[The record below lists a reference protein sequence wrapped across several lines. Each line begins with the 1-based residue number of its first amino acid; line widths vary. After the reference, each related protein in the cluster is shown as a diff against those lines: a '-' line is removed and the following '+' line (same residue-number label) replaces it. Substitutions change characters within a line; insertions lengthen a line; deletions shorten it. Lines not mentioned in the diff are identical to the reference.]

1 MTMRTIARVGCGV
14 ALIALAALGAAS
26 VHAAE
31 DVSAGT
37 PAELVSTYNSLADVI
52 LSAKTSEAN
61 VVRSILAATYRH
73 AEVGVTAAKAKL
85 QAGQD
90 ARVTVEKLA
99 TLVSQ
104 LGNEGDASVAA
115 IRKRLLEGG
124 HHHNAAGEQQG
135 IFDEGFVIVTK
146 ASRKVFLDLAS
157 RIGKLAPKPDAASLD
172 AAWKDVS
179 AEYAKLMAAP
189 R

>member
-1 MTMRTIARVGCGV
+1 MTKRTITSVGCGV
-14 ALIALAALGAAS
+14 ALAAFAALGITS
-26 VHAAE
+26 LHAAD

-37 PAELVSTYNSLADVI
+37 PAELVSTYNTLADVI
-52 LSAKTSEAN
+52 LSAKASEAN
-61 VVRSILAATYRH
+61 VVRSILATTYRH
-73 AEVGVTAAKAKL
+73 AEVGVAAAKAKL
-85 QAGQD
+85 SAGQD
-90 ARVTVEKLA
+90 ARVIVEKLA

-146 ASRKVFLDLAS
+146 ASRKVFLDLAG
-157 RIGKLAPKPDAASLD
+157 RIGKLAPQPDAASLD
-172 AAWKDVS
+172 AAWKDVA
-179 AEYAKLMAAP
+179 AEYAKLTAAG